1 VKAQMKKHVWSPRQQ
16 PEFAD
21 DDIGDLEVAGR
32 YLKCSPL
39 TIRDWIQ
46 DHKFC
51 HEDGLRYVGHL
62 VRVHMPTLRR
72 RVAEGKLMQKWA
84 EERRQRM

>member
-1 VKAQMKKHVWSPRQQ
+1 VKVQMKKHVWAPRQQ
-16 PEFAD
+16 AEFD
-21 DDIGDLEVAGR
+21 DDVGDLEVAAR

-39 TIRDWIQ
+39 TIRDWIT
-46 DHKFC
+46 DHKFGP
-51 HEDGLRYVGHL
+51 EDGLRYVGHL